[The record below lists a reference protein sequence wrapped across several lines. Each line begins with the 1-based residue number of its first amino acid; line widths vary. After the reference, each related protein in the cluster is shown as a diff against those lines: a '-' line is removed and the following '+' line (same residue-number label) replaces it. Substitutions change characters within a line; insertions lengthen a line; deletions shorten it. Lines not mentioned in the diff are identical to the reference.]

1 MYPSSFAALLIFLA
15 AAIAGSYA
23 GVAISGVPE
32 LSRRVV
38 PFSGVMLLLVS
49 LVWVLPELAE
59 DFGWAPGI
67 ALMTTG
73 FLLLWLVDKFVYPV
87 CPSCS
92 HTHNHDSCVT
102 RLHGFAGPLL
112 AATVIHSLFD
122 GWALAAAQTAGRQ
135 GISAGVLVH
144 KIPESIAFGIILR
157 AALKSRR
164 NAMVSA
170 ILVQMATLV
179 GAGLEYCGRAAHGA
193 ILDTC
198 PACDCGGDLPIPWL
212 PCGSFR
218 MEASHNA
225 GRDALTLIQSPG
237 PSCPIIQRQP

>member
-1 MYPSSFAALLIFLA
+1 VNPTFSAALLLFLA

-32 LSRRVV
+32 VSRKVV

-73 FLLLWLVDKFVYPV
+73 FLLLGLVDKFVYPV

-92 HTHNHDSCVT
+92 HTHDHDNCVT

-122 GWALAAAQTAGRQ
+122 GWALAAAEAAGQQ
-135 GISAGVLVH
+135 GISAGVLLH
-144 KIPESIAFGIILR
+144 KLPESVAFGIILR
-157 AALKSRR
+157 AALKSRQK
-164 NAMVSA
+164 AIVSA
-170 ILVQMATLV
+170 VLVQMATLIGV
-179 GAGLEYCGRAAHGA
+179 GLEYVAEPHMGPFWIHVLLAIAGGTFLYLGFHAVHSEWKRRTMRAATH
-193 ILDTC
+193 
-198 PACDCGGDLPIPWL
+198 
-212 PCGSFR
+212 
-218 MEASHNA
+218 
-225 GRDALTLIQSPG
+225 
-237 PSCPIIQRQP
+237 

>member
-1 MYPSSFAALLIFLA
+1 VNPTFFAALLLFLA
-15 AAIAGSYA
+15 AAIGGSYA

-32 LSRRVV
+32 LSRKVV

-73 FLLLWLVDKFVYPV
+73 FLLLWLVDRFVYPV

-92 HTHNHDSCVT
+92 HTHDHDNCVT

-122 GWALAAAQTAGRQ
+122 GWALAAAQAAGRQ

-144 KIPESIAFGIILR
+144 KLPESIAFGIILR

-164 NAMVSA
+164 NAIVSA
-170 ILVQMATLV
+170 VFVQMMTLV
-179 GAGLEYCGRAAHGA
+179 GVALEYIAAPHMGPFWIHVLLAVAGGTFLYLGFHAVHSEWKRRTMRAATH
-193 ILDTC
+193 
-198 PACDCGGDLPIPWL
+198 
-212 PCGSFR
+212 
-218 MEASHNA
+218 
-225 GRDALTLIQSPG
+225 
-237 PSCPIIQRQP
+237 